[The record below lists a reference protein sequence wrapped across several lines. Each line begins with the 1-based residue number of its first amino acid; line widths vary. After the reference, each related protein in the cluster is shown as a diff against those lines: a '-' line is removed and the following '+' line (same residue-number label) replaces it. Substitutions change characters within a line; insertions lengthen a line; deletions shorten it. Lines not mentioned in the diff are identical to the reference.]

1 MTTAGAPIRT
11 GEASPLRVATGGEA
25 SLDSEALAAARPPV
39 RIHGAM
45 DALGWPKSAAL
56 TVSPRAC
63 RSPLLRSIGLAL
75 DSRFH
80 DARKLSARCSNTNL
94 ENHTLKP

>member
-56 TVSPRAC
+56 TPFRNATAE
-63 RSPLLRSIGLAL
+63 PLYGAASAYRL
-75 DSRFH
+75 DSRF
-80 DARKLSARCSNTNL
+80 
-94 ENHTLKP
+94 

>member
-56 TVSPRAC
+56 TVSQRDGRA
-63 RSPLLRSIGLAL
+63 PLRRSIGLPP
-75 DSRFH
+75 RFAAH
-80 DARKLSARCSNTNL
+80 NPRKLSTPLQQRKS
-94 ENHTLKP
+94 